1 MTGLLKQEFKSKT
14 TNKGGK
20 LMIDKLEDI
29 TMRYQEIV
37 NELNSP
43 DVASDH
49 NRFLSLMKDQNEL
62 AEIVEKYN
70 EYKEV
75 QSTIDESLEILNET
89 TDEEFRELAKEELN
103 ESKERLSQIEEEL
116 KVILIPKDPNDTK
129 NVIVEIRSGASL
141 MLKSLRTASSST
153 VSENSMDV
161 GLCTPPEE

>member
-1 MTGLLKQEFKSKT
+1 
-14 TNKGGK
+14 
-20 LMIDKLEDI
+20 
-29 TMRYQEIV
+29 MRYQEIV

-103 ESKERLSQIEEEL
+103 ESKERL
-116 KVILIPKDPNDTK
+116 
-129 NVIVEIRSGASL
+129 
-141 MLKSLRTASSST
+141 
-153 VSENSMDV
+153 
-161 GLCTPPEE
+161 